1 MLSSQS
7 AREWPRL
14 AAVPGRNLGRD
25 WCVLASNRTWLR
37 QFSTKTHFY
46 FFGQTYGFC
55 WISCGKNHWQTTRRI
70 SLCLKIFGKVA
81 GNLSVRPPACLPNW
95 KIFGKIAGQ
104 HAGKLDIPTTKSRG
118 NLSETSRKHCWHD
131 ACLERL
137 RKRLLKDSRDQRLPK
152 SGHPAIRPPG
162 HPATRPPGHP
172 ATRPS
177 GHPGIRPPGHP
188 DIRPP
193 GHPATRP
200 SGHPATR
207 PSGHPAIRPPGH
219 PATRPPGH
227 PAIRPSG
234 HPAIRPSGHPATH
247 PATHEKSQSREAE
260 TRTEKMKV
268 SSWFSTFWWYQQWDS
283 NGWYD
288 WWSSVQQR
296 LVHCCDFCGQGKLA
310 QDFGHKKIH
319 LRSPVTWCAAEPS
332 RLLHW
337 WQGKIRGVDF
347 HGMGSLVQL
356 GIFSEFVR
364 LGG

>member
-25 WCVLASNRTWLR
+25 WCVLPSNRTWLR

-152 SGHPAIRPPG
+152 SGHPA
-162 HPATRPPGHP
+162 
-172 ATRPS
+172 TRPS
-177 GHPGIRPPGHP
+177 GHPGIQPPGHP
-188 DIRPP
+188 EI
-193 GHPATRP
+193 RP
-200 SGHPATR
+200 SGQPATR
-207 PSGHPAIRPPGH
+207 PSGHPAIRPP
-219 PATRPPGH
+219 TRPHTKKVNPRWDLHLLG
-227 PAIRPSG
+227 PS
-234 HPAIRPSGHPATH
+234 
-247 PATHEKSQSREAE
+247 
-260 TRTEKMKV
+260 
-268 SSWFSTFWWYQQWDS
+268 DS
-283 NGWYD
+283 EPYD
-288 WWSSVQQR
+288 S
-296 LVHCCDFCGQGKLA
+296 CFY
-310 QDFGHKKIH
+310 
-319 LRSPVTWCAAEPS
+319 
-332 RLLHW
+332 
-337 WQGKIRGVDF
+337 
-347 HGMGSLVQL
+347 
-356 GIFSEFVR
+356 
-364 LGG
+364 